1 MPVACYLCGRDF
13 GKKSIGIHL
22 PVCEK
27 RFNFEQKQLPK
38 TLQRDPPVPPD
49 TLELILSG
57 NTVEDKD
64 ITRYNEAAKEIWNK
78 QVLVMCKAC
87 GR

>member
-1 MPVACYLCGRDF
+1 MPVTCYLCGRDF

-27 RFNFEQKQLPK
+27 RFNSEQKQLPEA
-38 TLQRDPPVPPD
+38 LQRNLPKPPD
-49 TLELILSG
+49 TLNLILSG
-57 NTVEDKD
+57 ARVDGKD
-64 ITRYNEAAKEIWNK
+64 ISLYNETAKEIWSK
-78 QVLVMCKAC
+78 QVLVMCGAC